1 MNFSAIRNQ
10 FLAGGLVMW
19 PLLLCSILSVTL
31 ASERAIFWSRIYR
44 RQKQVARDVLRLYQ
58 LNNMVSASDK
68 LKQNV
73 DLPIA
78 RIFLGTLQLEE
89 ATPEEVILALE
100 TETKIEIPLLKRFNH
115 IFDTIV
121 ALAPLLGLQ
130 GTVFWLMTTFASINI
145 GNLAA
150 TNKSGLTAG
159 ISEDLIATSA
169 GLLVGIITLTFS
181 SIYRGLYR
189 HKVDRI
195 EEYGGQL
202 ELLYRRHY
210 RSAQQEYEPRTYAL
224 TNQPKYE
231 ASAKITEFLKQVK
244 FGPSQTIAKSP

>member
-1 MNFSAIRNQ
+1 MNFSAIREQ

-19 PLLLCSILSVTL
+19 PLLLCSILSVML

-44 RQKQVARDVLRLYQ
+44 RQKQVAHDVLRFYQ
-58 LNNMVSASDK
+58 LNNMVSAIDK
-68 LKQNV
+68 LKQNL

-89 ATPEEVILALE
+89 ATPEEFILALE
-100 TETKIEIPLLKRFNH
+100 TEAKIEIPLLKRFNH

-130 GTVFWLMTTFASINI
+130 GTVFGLMT
-145 GNLAA
+145 
-150 TNKSGLTAG
+150 
-159 ISEDLIATSA
+159 TSA

-181 SIYRGLYR
+181 SIYRGLYQCE
-189 HKVDRI
+189 VGRI
-195 EEYGGQL
+195 EEYAGQL

-210 RSAQQEYEPRTYAL
+210 RTAQKEYEPTKR
-224 TNQPKYE
+224 P
-231 ASAKITEFLKQVK
+231 
-244 FGPSQTIAKSP
+244 